1 MEIRSKEDS
10 GEERAKGLGKWGVGG
25 GEAEMHVTSAGMQQ
39 RTWWIPIKSQEV
51 QEWGGPVGSKH
62 KSETWDR

>member
-39 RTWWIPIKSQEV
+39 RT
-51 QEWGGPVGSKH
+51 
-62 KSETWDR
+62 